1 MTELELLIAEQA
13 KDMKNGHRVW
23 SKSVDEFPSGAD
35 VIHTPRRRRKLAH
48 DPGHGT
54 KLHYY
59 TVLGCRCEKCKALS
73 RETKR
78 KWRAKFKKPP
88 RPYKYVLTCTC
99 CGGTDVKRKRVYV

>member
-1 MTELELLIAEQA
+1 MNGELERLIAEQA
-13 KDMKNGHRVW
+13 KDMKTYRVW

-35 VIHTPRRRRKLAH
+35 VIYAKPKRKVANVE
-48 DPGHGT
+48 GHGT
-54 KLHYY
+54 KLHFY
-59 TVLGCRCEKCKALS
+59 TTYGCRCEKCKELS

-78 KWRAKFKKPP
+78 KWRAKLRKPK